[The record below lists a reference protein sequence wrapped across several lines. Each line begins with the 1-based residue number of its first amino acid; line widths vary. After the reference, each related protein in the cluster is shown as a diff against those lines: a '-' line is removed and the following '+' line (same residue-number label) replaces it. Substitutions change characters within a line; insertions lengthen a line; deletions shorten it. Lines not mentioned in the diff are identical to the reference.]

1 MKLEVAML
9 DETTLLARERASG
22 TLSTNRLRGLLDIVA
37 ACVPLLV
44 LGSAGT
50 WLGAGTLLGGL
61 LITLAYGLTVL
72 VAGGILK
79 SRGSG
84 WREIGLAQPKSWHR
98 TVLLGIGAAVGAV
111 LVSVAVTAIVLNLPR
126 FAAEPADVSRF
137 NPMEGNVA
145 LFLGY
150 IVLAWTAIAFGEEM
164 FFRAFLT
171 DRLANLFQY
180 TKVGW
185 AFGLIGSSIAFG
197 LVHLQEGPV
206 GMLSTGAFGLL
217 WAWIY
222 LRAGRNLWVTVIAH
236 GLLNTLRFALVFAG
250 AA

>member
-1 MKLEVAML
+1 ML
-9 DETTLLARERASG
+9 DETTLLARERTSG
-22 TLSTNRLRGLLDIVA
+22 TLSTNKLKGLLDIAA

-61 LITLAYGLTVL
+61 LITMAYGLTIL
-72 VAGGILK
+72 VSGGILK
-79 SRGSG
+79 LRGTG
-84 WREIGLAQPKSWHR
+84 WREIGLAQPKSRYR

-111 LVSVAVTAIVLNLPR
+111 LVSVAVTAIVLNLPG
-126 FAAEPADVSRF
+126 FATEPADVSRF
-137 NPMEGNVA
+137 NPIEGNLP

-150 IVLAWTAIAFGEEM
+150 VVLAWTAIAFGEEM
-164 FFRAFLT
+164 FLRAFLT
-171 DRLANLFQY
+171 DRLAYLFRY

-185 AFGLIGSSIAFG
+185 AFGLTGSSIAFG

-206 GMLSTGAFGLL
+206 GMLSTGAVGLL

-222 LRAGRNLWVTVIAH
+222 LRTGRNLWVTIIAH
-236 GLLNTLRFALVFAG
+236 GLLNTLRFVLVFAG